1 MNKKIFLFDWISF
14 LLMVTLIIIGLFNI
28 YSTTYDINSSIFNY
42 NIPVGKQF
50 FFLNIC
56 FFFSIIIL
64 FINSKS
70 FEKYSSIVYL
80 ISIILL
86 IGLLFFG
93 KNISGAT
100 SWYTFGG
107 FSFQP
112 SEFSKLA
119 TSLAVAK
126 ILSEIQTNIK
136 KSKSLIQLSIIILIP
151 GALIILQPDPGTALI
166 FSAFFFVLFREGLSY
181 YYLLIFS
188 IGIMLFILTLLL
200 DIKIIISIIFILTSL
215 LYIIA
220 RKLNKKTSVYPYITS
235 LSISIIFVF
244 SSIYLFNNIFE
255 QRHRDRFN
263 IILGKEVDSQ
273 GIGYN
278 INQSIIAIGS
288 GGLNGK
294 GFLQGTQ
301 TKGDF
306 VPEQHTDFI
315 FSTIG
320 EEWGFSGSLGL
331 ILIFSILIIRITIR
345 AEKQKNKFS
354 RIYSYSLA
362 SILSVHFFVNIGMS
376 LGLIPSIGIP
386 LPFISYGGSS
396 LLTFTC
402 MMFIYFNLDINRL
415 N

>member
-200 DIKIIISIIFILTSL
+200 DIKIIISIIFIFTSL

-220 RKLNKKTSVYPYITS
+220 RKLNKKTSIYPYLTS

-331 ILIFSILIIRITIR
+331 ILIFSILIIRITMR

>member
-220 RKLNKKTSVYPYITS
+220 RKLNKKTSIYPYITS

-331 ILIFSILIIRITIR
+331 ILIFSILIIRITMR

>member
-1 MNKKIFLFDWISF
+1 MNKKVFLFDWISF

-28 YSTTYDINSSIFNY
+28 YSTTYDVNSSIFNY

-331 ILIFSILIIRITIR
+331 ILIFSILIIRITMR

-396 LLTFTC
+396 LLNFTC

>member
-331 ILIFSILIIRITIR
+331 ILIFSILIIRITMR

-396 LLTFTC
+396 LLNFTC

>member
-1 MNKKIFLFDWISF
+1 MNKKIFLFDWVSF

-28 YSTTYDINSSIFNY
+28 YSTTYDVNSSIFNY

-136 KSKSLIQLSIIILIP
+136 TPKSLIQLSIIILIP

-200 DIKIIISIIFILTSL
+200 DIKIIISVIFIFTSL

-331 ILIFSILIIRITIR
+331 ILIFSILIIRITMR

>member
-1 MNKKIFLFDWISF
+1 MNKKVFLFDWISF

-136 KSKSLIQLSIIILIP
+136 KPKSLIQLSIIILIP

-331 ILIFSILIIRITIR
+331 ILIFSILIIRITMR

>member
-14 LLMVTLIIIGLFNI
+14 LLMVTLITIGLFNI

-42 NIPVGKQF
+42 DIPIGKQF

-56 FFFSIIIL
+56 FFFSVIIL

-107 FSFQP
+107 LSFQP

-320 EEWGFSGSLGL
+320 EEWGFLGSLGL
-331 ILIFSILIIRITIR
+331 IMIFSILIIRITMR

-396 LLTFTC
+396 LLNFTC

>member
-263 IILGKEVDSQ
+263 IILGKEVDSH

-288 GGLNGK
+288 GGLNGR

-402 MMFIYFNLDINRL
+402 MMFIYFNLDTNRL

>member
-14 LLMVTLIIIGLFNI
+14 LLMVTLIIIGLINI

-200 DIKIIISIIFILTSL
+200 DIKIIISIIFIFTSL
-215 LYIIA
+215 LYLIA
-220 RKLNKKTSVYPYITS
+220 RKLNKKTSIYPYLTS

-331 ILIFSILIIRITIR
+331 ILIFSILIIRITMR

>member
-331 ILIFSILIIRITIR
+331 ILIFSILIIRITMR

-402 MMFIYFNLDINRL
+402 MMFIYFNLDTNRL

>member
-151 GALIILQPDPGTALI
+151 GVLIILQPDPGTALI

-200 DIKIIISIIFILTSL
+200 DIKIIISVIFIFTSL

-220 RKLNKKTSVYPYITS
+220 RKLNKKTSIYPYLTS

-263 IILGKEVDSQ
+263 IILGKEVDSH

-331 ILIFSILIIRITIR
+331 ILIFSLLIIRITMR

-362 SILSVHFFVNIGMS
+362 SILSVHFFINIGMS

>member
-136 KSKSLIQLSIIILIP
+136 KSKSLIQLSIIIFIP

-331 ILIFSILIIRITIR
+331 ILIFSILIIRITMR

>member
-331 ILIFSILIIRITIR
+331 ILIFSILIIRITMR

>member
-28 YSTTYDINSSIFNY
+28 YSTTYDVNSSIFNY

-64 FINSKS
+64 LINSKS
-70 FEKYSSIVYL
+70 FEKYSSIIYF

-220 RKLNKKTSVYPYITS
+220 RKLNKKTSIYPYLTS

-331 ILIFSILIIRITIR
+331 ILIFSILIIRITMR

>member
-151 GALIILQPDPGTALI
+151 GVLIILQPDPGTALI

-200 DIKIIISIIFILTSL
+200 DIKIIISVIFIFTSL

-220 RKLNKKTSVYPYITS
+220 RKLNKKTSIYPYLTS

-263 IILGKEVDSQ
+263 IILGKEVDSH

>member
-100 SWYTFGG
+100 SWYTLGG

-188 IGIMLFILTLLL
+188 IGIMLFILTLIL
-200 DIKIIISIIFILTSL
+200 DIKIIISLIFIFTSL

-220 RKLNKKTSVYPYITS
+220 RKLNKKTSIYPYLTS

-331 ILIFSILIIRITIR
+331 ILIFSILIIRITMR

-396 LLTFTC
+396 LLNFTC

>member
-50 FFLNIC
+50 FFLNI
-56 FFFSIIIL
+56 FFFFLIIIL

-331 ILIFSILIIRITIR
+331 ILIFSILIIRITMR

-396 LLTFTC
+396 LLT
-402 MMFIYFNLDINRL
+402 LDG
-415 N
+415 

>member
-14 LLMVTLIIIGLFNI
+14 LLMVALIIIGLFNI

-188 IGIMLFILTLLL
+188 IGIMLFILTLIL
-200 DIKIIISIIFILTSL
+200 DIKIIISIIFIFTSL

-220 RKLNKKTSVYPYITS
+220 RKLNKKTSIYPYLTS

-331 ILIFSILIIRITIR
+331 ILIFSILIIRITMR

>member
-100 SWYTFGG
+100 SWYTLGG

-200 DIKIIISIIFILTSL
+200 DIKIIISVIFIFTSL

-331 ILIFSILIIRITIR
+331 ILIFSILIIRITMR

-396 LLTFTC
+396 LLNFTC

>member
-100 SWYTFGG
+100 SWYTLGG

-200 DIKIIISIIFILTSL
+200 DIKIIISVIFIFTSL

-220 RKLNKKTSVYPYITS
+220 RKLNKKTSIYPYLTS

-331 ILIFSILIIRITIR
+331 ILIFSILIIRITMR

-402 MMFIYFNLDINRL
+402 MMFIYFNLDTNRL

>member
-14 LLMVTLIIIGLFNI
+14 LLMVTLIIIGLINI

-70 FEKYSSIVYL
+70 FERYSSIAYL

-200 DIKIIISIIFILTSL
+200 DIKIIISIIFIFTSL
-215 LYIIA
+215 LYLIA
-220 RKLNKKTSVYPYITS
+220 RKLNKKTSIYPYLTS

-331 ILIFSILIIRITIR
+331 ILIFSILIIRITMR

>member
-136 KSKSLIQLSIIILIP
+136 KPKSLIQLSIIILIP

-200 DIKIIISIIFILTSL
+200 DIKIIISIIFIFTSL
-215 LYIIA
+215 LYLIA
-220 RKLNKKTSVYPYITS
+220 RKLNKKTSIYPYLTS

-331 ILIFSILIIRITIR
+331 ILIFSILIIRITMR

>member
-107 FSFQP
+107 LSFQP

-136 KSKSLIQLSIIILIP
+136 KPKSLIQLSIIILIP

-200 DIKIIISIIFILTSL
+200 DIKIIISIIFIFTSL

-220 RKLNKKTSVYPYITS
+220 RKLNKKTSIYPYLTS
-235 LSISIIFVF
+235 LSISIVFVF

-331 ILIFSILIIRITIR
+331 ILIFSVLIIRITMR

>member
-136 KSKSLIQLSIIILIP
+136 KPKSLIQLSIIILIP

-220 RKLNKKTSVYPYITS
+220 RKLNKKTSIYPYLTS

-331 ILIFSILIIRITIR
+331 ILIFSILIIRITMR

>member
-28 YSTTYDINSSIFNY
+28 YSTTYVINSSIFNY

-107 FSFQP
+107 LSFQP

-200 DIKIIISIIFILTSL
+200 DIKIIISIIFIFTSL

-220 RKLNKKTSVYPYITS
+220 RKLNKKTSIYPYLTS
-235 LSISIIFVF
+235 LSISIVFVF

-331 ILIFSILIIRITIR
+331 ILIFSVLIIRITMR

>member
-200 DIKIIISIIFILTSL
+200 DIKIIISVIFIFTSL

-220 RKLNKKTSVYPYITS
+220 RKLNKKTSIYPYLTS

>member
-14 LLMVTLIIIGLFNI
+14 LLMVALIIIGLFNI

-100 SWYTFGG
+100 SWYTLGG

>member
-56 FFFSIIIL
+56 FFFSLIIL

-100 SWYTFGG
+100 SWYSFGG
-107 FSFQP
+107 LSFQP

-136 KSKSLIQLSIIILIP
+136 NPKSLIQLSIIILIP

-331 ILIFSILIIRITIR
+331 ILIFSILIIRITMR

>member
-64 FINSKS
+64 LINSKS
-70 FEKYSSIVYL
+70 FEKYSSIIYF

-93 KNISGAT
+93 KNVSGAT
-100 SWYTFGG
+100 SWYTIGG
-107 FSFQP
+107 LSFQP

-136 KSKSLIQLSIIILIP
+136 KPKSLIQLSIIILIP

-200 DIKIIISIIFILTSL
+200 DIKIIISIIFIFTSL

-220 RKLNKKTSVYPYITS
+220 RKLNKKTSIYPYLTS

>member
-14 LLMVTLIIIGLFNI
+14 LLMVALIIIGLFNI

-100 SWYTFGG
+100 SWYTLGG

-200 DIKIIISIIFILTSL
+200 DIKIIISVIFIFTSL

-331 ILIFSILIIRITIR
+331 ILIFSILIIRITMR

>member
-100 SWYTFGG
+100 SWYTLGG

-200 DIKIIISIIFILTSL
+200 DIKIIISVIFIFTSL

-220 RKLNKKTSVYPYITS
+220 RKLNKKTSIYPYLTS

-331 ILIFSILIIRITIR
+331 ILIFSILIIRITMR

>member
-200 DIKIIISIIFILTSL
+200 DIKIIISIIFIFTSL
-215 LYIIA
+215 LYLIA
-220 RKLNKKTSVYPYITS
+220 RKLNKKTSIYPYLTS

-331 ILIFSILIIRITIR
+331 ILIFSILIIRITMR

>member
-136 KSKSLIQLSIIILIP
+136 KPKSLIQLSIIILIP

-200 DIKIIISIIFILTSL
+200 DIKIIISIIFIFTSL

-220 RKLNKKTSVYPYITS
+220 RKLNKKTSIYPYLTS

-331 ILIFSILIIRITIR
+331 ILIFSILIIRITMR

-402 MMFIYFNLDINRL
+402 MMFIYFNLDTNRL

>member
-1 MNKKIFLFDWISF
+1 MNKKVFLFDWISF

-28 YSTTYDINSSIFNY
+28 YSTTYDVNSSIFNY

-100 SWYTFGG
+100 SWYTLGG

-200 DIKIIISIIFILTSL
+200 DIKIIISVIFIFTSL

-220 RKLNKKTSVYPYITS
+220 RKLNKKTSIYPYLTS

-331 ILIFSILIIRITIR
+331 ILIFSILIIRITMR

-402 MMFIYFNLDINRL
+402 MMFIYFNLDTNRL